1 MLASPIPAYSSFID
15 VTSSPVACAYGALS
29 YAPGAIEEVNVRQ
42 KADGHKGG

>member
-1 MLASPIPAYSSFID
+1 MQVSPIPAYPSSID
-15 VTSSPVACAYGALS
+15 VTSSPVACVYGALS